1 MRDPEQIEKELIVI
15 GAAADDATKLEEII
29 AWCAANPSDIPTA
42 MRILLGKAAPVK
54 DPVS

>member
-42 MRILLGKAAPVK
+42 MRILLGKAAPLK

>member
-29 AWCAANPSDIPTA
+29 AWCAANPADIPTA
-42 MRILLGKAAPVK
+42 IRILLGKAPRT
-54 DPVS
+54 

>member
-42 MRILLGKAAPVK
+42 MRILLGKVEPVK
-54 DPVS
+54 DQNS